1 MIDVHMHIG
10 KLYVGEK
17 PLTPRHLLRFMDAND
32 IEKAI
37 LLPIESPEEAHY
49 YVSTEYVMRVARKYP
64 DRFVPGCNV
73 DPRIGTGDNN
83 GILRARLTDYRD
95 RGCKAYGE
103 AMSGLAIDD
112 PALQRV
118 YRICGELRMPV
129 IYHIDGFRNV
139 DEKGFPRF
147 ERMLRM
153 FPETV
158 FVGHAQHFWAEIS
171 GDVTEAEFSS
181 YPNEPITPGG
191 AVPRLMETYPNL
203 FADLSA
209 GSAYNALT
217 RDPPFGYA
225 FLERFQDRLF
235 FGTDVC
241 RFVQPIDVIPFLKEA
256 REQERISE
264 IAFEKITRLNAMRVF
279 GLK

>member
-1 MIDVHMHIG
+1 
-10 KLYVGEK
+10 
-17 PLTPRHLLRFMDAND
+17 
-32 IEKAI
+32 
-37 LLPIESPEEAHY
+37 
-49 YVSTEYVMRVARKYP
+49 
-64 DRFVPGCNV
+64 
-73 DPRIGTGDNN
+73 
-83 GILRARLTDYRD
+83 
-95 RGCKAYGE
+95 
-103 AMSGLAIDD
+103 
-112 PALQRV
+112 LQRV
-118 YRICGELRMPV
+118 YRICGDLRMPV

-171 GDVTEAEFSS
+171 GDVTEREFSS
-181 YPNEPITPGG
+181 YPNRPIAPGG

-217 RDPPFGYA
+217 RDLPFGYA

-241 RFVQPIDVIPFLKEA
+241 RYIQPIGVIPFLKEA
-256 REQERISE
+256 RDKKRISTL
-264 IAFEKITRLNAMRVF
+264 AFEKITRLNAMRVF
-279 GLK
+279 GLE